1 MGLFDLSLRHKL
13 PLWGAVLIIAT
24 AVVITTSTLVQTREN
39 IKKNMLT
46 RSEILGRSLVRTL
59 YSAVSQDDVWRAY
72 EIINFLAR
80 AEERQ
85 SGFQLESLVVLDKE
99 ERVFIATQPKHYPIQ
114 TPLAELGPDFGLLKV
129 RLDQGEGRLTMV
141 EAQHILLAIPLVA
154 EGVTLGTLVMVHPTN
169 YYRASFDR
177 IVKRTAWTTLI
188 ILFILLP
195 INWFWGRRM
204 ALPLTLLTER
214 MGKLGQK
221 LPSSPLPDHIYAHGD
236 ELGRLFRVY
245 DQMQQELNDKENL
258 EKQMVKSD
266 RLAALGRLTA
276 SIAHEINNPLGGL
289 LTALDTLKRHGQHDP
304 VLDRVVPLLERGLNQ
319 IKDIVAALLVEA
331 KAKSRDLTDQDVED
345 VHTLLA
351 QEAKKRTVSWEW
363 FNELADSVRLPSTL
377 VRQVLINLLLNA
389 VHAAGQGAVTEAGKT
404 GHVVARITRHM
415 DGLRIEVGNNGR
427 SIPPELMDHL
437 FEPFSGLNEEG
448 HGLGLWIT
456 YQIVQ
461 QLHGRIHVDSREGW
475 TRFAVELP
483 ETEGEP
489 P

>member
-13 PLWGAVLIIAT
+13 PLWGTALIVVT
-24 AVVITTSTLVQTREN
+24 AVTITTSNLLQTRES

-59 YSAVSQDDVWRAY
+59 YSAISQDDVWRAY
-72 EIINFLAR
+72 EIVNFLTR

-99 ERVFIATQPKHYPIQ
+99 EQVFVATQPKRYPMQ
-114 TPLAELGPDFGLLKV
+114 TPLAELGPDFNMLQA
-129 RLDQGEGRLTMV
+129 RLAQGEGRLVIV

-154 EGVTLGTLVMVHPTN
+154 EGVTLGTLVMVHPAD

-177 IVKRTAWTTLI
+177 IVKRTAWTTLV
-188 ILFILLP
+188 ILLILLP
-195 INWFWGRRM
+195 INWYWGRRM
-204 ALPLTLLTER
+204 TMPLTLLTER

-221 LPSSPLPDHIYAHGD
+221 LPAPMPDHIYSHGD

-245 DQMQQELNDKENL
+245 GQMQQELNDKEAL
-258 EKQMVKSD
+258 EKQVIQSD

-304 VLDRVVPLLERGLNQ
+304 VLDRVLPLLDRGLHQ

-331 KAKSRDLTDQDVED
+331 KAKSRDLTPQDVED

-351 QEAKKRTVSWEW
+351 QEAIKRSVGWEW
-363 FNELADSVRLPSTL
+363 SNELAHHARLPSTL

-389 VHAAGQGAVTEAGKT
+389 VQAASHGNA
-404 GHVVARITRHM
+404 GHVVARIALLRKS
-415 DGLRIEVGNNGR
+415 LRIEVGNNGQ
-427 SIPPELMDHL
+427 SIPPEVIDHL
-437 FEPFSGLNEEG
+437 YEPFAGFNEEG
-448 HGLGLWIT
+448 HGLGLWVT

-461 QLHGRIHVDSREGW
+461 QLHGRIDVDSREGW
-475 TRFAVELP
+475 TLFVVELP
-483 ETEGEP
+483 EAEGEP
-489 P
+489 A